1 MLNALID
8 GIVAA
13 IQKTFG
19 DDYPIY
25 TDGVEQGL
33 NEPCFS
39 IRIVKPTI
47 TQFLGNRYFRTNL
60 VAVHY
65 FPKSYGD
72 NTEMN
77 IVIEKLFSTL
87 EYIHVSGGLTRG
99 TKPDLHV
106 EDGVGIFT
114 INYDFFVYKIEN
126 EDGENKEMMETLT
139 VKGGSV

>member
-13 IQKTFG
+13 IQETFG

-33 NEPCFS
+33 KEPCFS
-39 IRIVKPTI
+39 VRIVKPTI
-47 TQFLGNRYFRTNL
+47 KQFLGNRYFRTNL
-60 VAVHY
+60 AAVHY
-65 FPKSYGD
+65 FPASYGD

-77 IVIEKLFSTL
+77 TVVEALFSAL
-87 EYIHVSGGLTRG
+87 EYIHVSGTLTRG
-99 TKPDLHV
+99 TKPDFHV
-106 EDGVGIFT
+106 EDGVGIYT
-114 INYDFFVYKIEN
+114 INYDFFVYKTETD
-126 EDGENKEMMETLT
+126 EETMETLT

>member
-13 IQKTFG
+13 IQETFG

-33 NEPCFS
+33 KEPCFS
-39 IRIVKPTI
+39 VRIVKPTI

-65 FPKSYGD
+65 FPASYGD

-77 IVIEKLFSTL
+77 TVVEALFPAL
-87 EYIHVSGGLTRG
+87 EYIHVSGALTRG
-99 TKPDLHV
+99 TKPDFHV
-106 EDGVGIFT
+106 EDGVGIYT
-114 INYDFFVYKIEN
+114 INYDFFVYRTETD
-126 EDGENKEMMETLT
+126 EETMETLT

>member
-13 IQKTFG
+13 IQETFG

-33 NEPCFS
+33 KEPCFS
-39 IRIVKPTI
+39 VRIVKPTI
-47 TQFLGNRYFRTNL
+47 AQFLGNRYFRTNL
-60 VAVHY
+60 AAVHY
-65 FPKSYGD
+65 FPASYGD

-77 IVIEKLFSTL
+77 TVVEALFSAL
-87 EYIHVSGGLTRG
+87 EYIHVSGALTRG
-99 TKPDLHV
+99 TKPDFHV
-106 EDGVGIFT
+106 EDGVGIYT
-114 INYDFFVYKIEN
+114 INYDFFVYKTETD
-126 EDGENKEMMETLT
+126 EETMETLT

>member
-13 IQKTFG
+13 IQETFG

-33 NEPCFS
+33 KEPCFS
-39 IRIVKPTI
+39 VRIVKPTI

-65 FPKSYGD
+65 FPASYGD

-77 IVIEKLFSTL
+77 TVVEALFPAL
-87 EYIHVSGGLTRG
+87 EYIRVSGALTRG
-99 TKPDLHV
+99 TKPDFHV
-106 EDGVGIFT
+106 EDGVGIYT
-114 INYDFFVYKIEN
+114 INYDFFVYKTETD
-126 EDGENKEMMETLT
+126 EETMETLT